1 MKRLW
6 VIVVSCLFL
15 CSCSSRITK
24 YTSEDASQYNLVHTK
39 TTKAKMVDVKT
50 VNQDTIWTFEE
61 SYDRGLRWQIIDH
74 HYYTSFSMYKTNTLT
89 TNYTVVVLDYY
100 LDLYPSIKDTFKV
113 SYTYIDG
120 YKSSILFTCEF
131 ADRKTLEN
139 NYTLLKE
146 FLDTVT
152 RENAQYADKSIDYQL
167 QAQFI
172 HNRQTISVSDFTDFS
187 DVDTQNLQYN
197 IVYDE
202 QDGLS
207 QYTQDEINAWKQTH
221 QETLIYVRN
230 DTDAQW
236 QPTQYY
242 TNDLSFSIA
251 STVFYDYLQQLQV
264 DNIEIIGDRNSYT
277 VRANNRTYGIY
288 QNSMISFYEAQR
300 ISSVQFNIEKNVVKQ
315 NHHATN

>member
-6 VIVVSCLFL
+6 IIVVSCLFL

-24 YTSEDASQYNLVHTK
+24 YTSEDASQYNLMHTK

-74 HYYTSFSMYKTNTLT
+74 HYYTSFSMYETNTLT

-131 ADRKTLEN
+131 EDRNTLEI
-139 NYTLLKE
+139 NYTLLKD

-152 RENAQYADKSIDYQL
+152 RENAQYADKSIDYQM

-172 HNRQTISVSDFTDFS
+172 HNRQTISISDFTDFS
-187 DVDTQNLQYN
+187 DVDSQNLQYN
-197 IVYDE
+197 IVFDE
-202 QDGLS
+202 QEGLS

-230 DTDAQW
+230 DTDEEW

-264 DNIEIIGDRNSYT
+264 DNIEIVGDRNSYT
-277 VRANNRTYGIY
+277 VRANNRTYGVY

-300 ISSVQFNIEKNVVKQ
+300 ISSMQFNIEKNVVKQ
-315 NHHATN
+315 NNRVTN